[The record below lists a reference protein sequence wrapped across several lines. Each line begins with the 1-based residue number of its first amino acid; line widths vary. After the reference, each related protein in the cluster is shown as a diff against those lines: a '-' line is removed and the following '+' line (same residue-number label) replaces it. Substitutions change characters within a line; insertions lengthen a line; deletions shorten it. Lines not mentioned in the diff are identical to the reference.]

1 MTLTA
6 MWATPLIGGALVAFL
21 PPRLGKW
28 FGALVALVTLV
39 VAGYVAFSFAPD
51 YHGYQF
57 NESLGWIPQFNI
69 FYRLG
74 VDGISLWLLVLN
86 AFLTVIAVLATPVKA
101 RTSGF
106 VGLLLAMSAGLA
118 GVFMATDLVLFYVF
132 WEAMLI
138 PAYFLLWLHGE
149 GPRPGGAALK
159 FVLYTLAGSLLMLV
173 GIIGEYI
180 ATGKQTFDLSQLAT
194 LAPSPSL
201 QFGLFFVFALAFAI
215 KTPLFPFHSWLPDAY
230 MAAPTPMLITFAG
243 VMGKAGAYGFLRI
256 AVPLFPQPA
265 DWWDWRWVI
274 PVLAVAAIIWGAL
287 MALVQNDM
295 KLLVSYSSI
304 SHMGF
309 IVLGIFSFN
318 IQGQQGAVLQ
328 MVNHGII
335 IAALFLIV
343 AWISDLTGTR
353 DHRLPL
359 GVGAVVRRPRRG
371 HALDLPV
378 DAAKGLVDVRIER
391 VLRVAAHL
399 MLVQQ
404 KSDLRE
410 RHGAVD
416 APPRRQPRRGERGE
430 ARAELAEAGVFPL
443 QRCGRIVPQGAI
455 DAPELGIESA
465 AAQVSR
471 DHRELLQQVADVLV
485 LEHREALIGRM
496 PCRHRLRYRRPR
508 ARGYRGQQQ
517 RHGERRLQLAQG
529 SVHGSL
535 PRPARPAGR
544 EAYDA
549 SPAAAKAR
557 QRR

>member
-1 MTLTA
+1 MSLTTI
-6 MWATPLIGGALVAFL
+6 WLVPLVGALVVAAL
-21 PPRLGKW
+21 PPRAAKAIG
-28 FGALVALVTLV
+28 LV
-39 VAGYVAFSFAPD
+39 VALADLVLAGMLAYFFLPG
-51 YHGYQF
+51 HQGFQF
-57 NESLGWIPQFNI
+57 TESVTWIPQFSI

-86 AFLTVIAVLATPVKA
+86 AFLTVIAVLATPVTA

-149 GPRPGGAALK
+149 GSRPGAAALK

-180 ATGKQTFDLSQLAT
+180 ATGKQTFDLAQLAT
-194 LAPSPSL
+194 LAPSSSL

-256 AVPLFPQPA
+256 AVPLFPQPS

-274 PVLAVAAIIWGAL
+274 PVLAVVAIIWGAL

-309 IVLGIFSFN
+309 IVLGIFAFN

-343 AWISDLTGTR
+343 AWIADLTGTR
-353 DHRLPL
+353 DRR
-359 GVGAVVRRPRRG
+359 AVAG
-371 HALDLPV
+371 LALRMPV
-378 DAAKGLVDVRIER
+378 
-391 VLRVAAHL
+391 
-399 MLVQQ
+399 M
-404 KSDLRE
+404 
-410 RHGAVD
+410 
-416 APPRRQPRRGERGE
+416 
-430 ARAELAEAGVFPL
+430 AGVFAVVAFAALGLPGLNSFVGEFMTLLGAWQRAPL
-443 QRCGRIVPQGAI
+443 LAVFGAI
-455 DAPELGIESA
+455 G
-465 AAQVSR
+465 
-471 DHRELLQQVADVLV
+471 LV
-485 LEHREALIGRM
+485 LTPVYIL
-496 PCRHRLRYRRPR
+496 RLFQ
-508 ARGYRGQQQ
+508 GVM
-517 RHGERRLQLAQG
+517 QG
-529 SVHGSL
+529 SPEGPVPRSDIYAGQLTLLAPLIALMFALGLAPGVLTSL
-535 PRPARPAGR
+535 MNSLGQTGLYR
-544 EAYDA
+544 
-549 SPAAAKAR
+549 
-557 QRR
+557 